1 MEGEA
6 VKEVPLLGK
15 EETVTLLKSTSPQPS
30 QMPVRGVSSP
40 DISKE
45 TRSRPRVARKKKTS
59 DRKSSGNWREAVSCT
74 ASVMSLPPVQGNPKL
89 TPHPSEEPCNIY
101 SEVLKKRVQG
111 HPERKTRMADD
122 QKHLEE
128 RLQRLELEI
137 SHSKSFSE
145 STAGSQAELQSLRKQ
160 AQELVDENDALKLTV
175 HRINV
180 ELSDYQARFRPR
192 TQQESSKPS
201 GLTKAGSPP
210 PSLFDMKYLSPLFL
224 AYDDKINE
232 KDKLLLTAEEEGKK
246 LRVHAEDVIK
256 ENEKLHEKISKMEG
270 AVSQNDCQQLQQQ
283 ALRVLEENQV
293 LVDQLEAQH
302 VKAKAS
308 HSRHQ
313 SEVTKVSKQLMLL
326 EAEKQQIQEE
336 LEESR
341 REVQRYVK
349 ENKVLQTRL
358 KDTISW
364 EEHCS
369 TTDKLRR
376 QLEQQQSSSQMEKDE
391 LFGRVSR
398 LQEENKRLAQ
408 DKANLTAI
416 LITSQAELE
425 LSKQGNRKAE
435 RRLSALKR
443 QKEEFVLEEERTRH
457 HLGAVVSVAENISL
471 ERDYLLHMASVL
483 QKEKQ
488 KFMGKILKGT
498 VRYGKLEEEVKVY
511 RRQASKRL
519 TALEEAAEGRTASH
533 QREILHLQRLL
544 RERREAEEKLLQ
556 SKREV
561 QEELEV
567 VWQAAIRENQRM
579 KGDLLDIK
587 PGLELQGWTLC
598 GSSSSDCMAQPADTI
613 TSPEHQ
619 QKHGLDFYC

>member
-1 MEGEA
+1 F
-6 VKEVPLLGK
+6 VFHFSFSVPKQKNLN
-15 EETVTLLKSTSPQPS
+15 LKNKAFFIFSFWFWKVFFFLFVHQCFLSILRSALAAAILSSSLTGQTWALPPTRPRAYSVSDQSESFISGPKLST
-30 QMPVRGVSSP
+30 GLY
-40 DISKE
+40 
-45 TRSRPRVARKKKTS
+45 TSRPRL
-59 DRKSSGNWREAVSCT
+59 SSPN
-74 ASVMSLPPVQGNPKL
+74 L
-89 TPHPSEEPCNIY
+89 SE
-101 SEVLKKRVQG
+101 
-111 HPERKTRMADD
+111 D
-122 QKHLEE
+122 
-128 RLQRLELEI
+128 ELEDSLQEGERGKNREEEHVYQTLGRQDDCSVKECGDVQPLGMKVRKHNGTLYI
-137 SHSKSFSE
+137 ECGFHSVLHNLRN
-145 STAGSQAELQSLRKQ
+145 TLILVPAGSQAELQSLRKQ

-192 TQQESSKPS
+192 TQQEV

-376 QLEQQQSSSQMEKDE
+376 PKKLPVFLSCLKVTFQ
-391 LFGRVSR
+391 R
-398 LQEENKRLAQ
+398 LK
-408 DKANLTAI
+408 
-416 LITSQAELE
+416 
-425 LSKQGNRKAE
+425 
-435 RRLSALKR
+435 
-443 QKEEFVLEEERTRH
+443 
-457 HLGAVVSVAENISL
+457 
-471 ERDYLLHMASVL
+471 L
-483 QKEKQ
+483 QKTGES
-488 KFMGKILKGT
+488 GKINLKYYVVGV
-498 VRYGKLEEEVKVY
+498 VR
-511 RRQASKRL
+511 
-519 TALEEAAEGRTASH
+519 T
-533 QREILHLQRLL
+533 
-544 RERREAEEKLLQ
+544 
-556 SKREV
+556 
-561 QEELEV
+561 
-567 VWQAAIRENQRM
+567 N
-579 KGDLLDIK
+579 GD
-587 PGLELQGWTLC
+587 G
-598 GSSSSDCMAQPADTI
+598 
-613 TSPEHQ
+613 
-619 QKHGLDFYC
+619 